1 MSDLDV
7 ESWCASVRPDPNPL
21 TAVVRASNRHLA
33 GSCLASSEAASSLV
47 SRAPHP
53 SRVSLP
59 HGRVASLMHDKGIP
73 MENETGNDHGHGGE
87 SSQGA
92 IEQPRGSELA
102 PHAESPSA
110 TRSSHGLHAGPSG
123 TQEQGPAVQELRSDV
138 RAKMLLVL
146 AAMHALPSNGR
157 TVTASVRELQKKT
170 GFSRGAAARAIHR
183 CVEVGWIQPTGNR
196 RKSAWWRAADS
207 YRLLTPAP
215 TLPSWLW
222 SAHGLGATAFLLFD
236 ATPTHEATSTKEI
249 AATADVSMSTAQRYL
264 KRLLSL
270 GLVDKPTRGCWIRL
284 DDPDY
289 FTEAERFLTHE
300 PMIKRIRWIREEQ
313 AEFKAFDDWIQEKGK
328 PLRVGHSQDSQPAR
342 LRDQSAR
349 DSSAEEGN

>member
-1 MSDLDV
+1 MK
-7 ESWCASVRPDPNPL
+7 
-21 TAVVRASNRHLA
+21 
-33 GSCLASSEAASSLV
+33 SE
-47 SRAPHP
+47 
-53 SRVSLP
+53 
-59 HGRVASLMHDKGIP
+59 
-73 MENETGNDHGHGGE
+73 HGHEHGHEGE
-87 SSQGA
+87 SHQGA
-92 IEQPRGSELA
+92 IEQPRGNELA
-102 PHAESPSA
+102 PHAESPNSPE
-110 TRSSHGLHAGPSG
+110 TSHGLHAGLSEP
-123 TQEQGPAVQELRSDV
+123 QEQAVAVQELRSDV

-170 GFSRGAAARAIHR
+170 GFSRGAVARTIRR
-183 CVEVGWIQPTGNR
+183 CIEAGWIQPTGNR

-222 SAHGLGATAFLLFD
+222 SDDGLGATAFLLFD

-249 AATADVSMSTAQRYL
+249 AATAGVSMSTAQRYL

-270 GLVDKPTRGCWIRL
+270 GLVDKPTRGWWIRL
-284 DDPDY
+284 NDPGY

-300 PMIKRIRWIREEQ
+300 AMIKRTRWIREEQ

-328 PLRVGHSQDSQPAR
+328 PLRVGHNQGSQPAR
-342 LRDQSAR
+342 SREQSAR
-349 DSSAEEGN
+349 DSSAEEGT